1 MEDMKLSEWQK
12 ANNLKNKDLAQL
24 FNVDESYITLLL
36 QGHRRPS
43 PKMAAEIEKAT
54 KLAVSRMELLYPD

>member
-1 MEDMKLSEWQK
+1 MKLSEWQK

-24 FNVDESYITLLL
+24 FNVDESYICLIL
-36 QGHRRPS
+36 QGQRRPS
-43 PKMAAEIEKAT
+43 PQKAAEIEKAT